1 MTATQ
6 PVSVD
11 GVDLAV
17 TEQGAGVPVV
27 FVHGGLIAESFAP
40 VCAAVGDGYRLIR
53 YHRRG
58 YAGSAGRPGPVSI
71 ARDAADC
78 VGLLDALG
86 IPLAH
91 IVGWSHG
98 GAVAL
103 QVASSRPDR
112 VATVAVLEP
121 ALFQVPSA
129 AALGEAI
136 APLFARHASGDSVGA
151 AGDFHTMV
159 WGPGW
164 RELLERRIPGG
175 VQQLEKDAA
184 LLFDSD
190 LPALQAWSFGPGEAA
205 AVTHPVLLLAGTDAL
220 PIVEDVRERVRML
233 LPQTEETLVDGA
245 NHSFAV
251 TRPEEVA
258 AALEAF
264 WARHPVAVGG

>member
-1 MTATQ
+1 MTTTQ

-17 TEQGAGVPVV
+17 TEQGTGEPVV

-40 VCAAVGDGYRLIR
+40 VCAALGDRYRLVR

-58 YAGSAGRPGPVSI
+58 YAGSGGRPGPVSV

-86 IPLAH
+86 IARAH
-91 IVGWSHG
+91 VVGWSHG

-103 QVASSRPDR
+103 QVASTRPDR
-112 VATVAVLEP
+112 VASVAVLEP
-121 ALFQVPSA
+121 ALLQVPSA
-129 AALGEAI
+129 PEFAEAI
-136 APLFARHASGDSVGA
+136 GPIVARRA
-151 AGDFHTMV
+151 AGDPAGAAADFSAAI
-159 WGPGW
+159 WGPDW
-164 RELLERRIPGG
+164 RAMLERRIPGG
-175 VQQLEKDAA
+175 VQQMEKDAA

-190 LPALQAWSFGPGEAA
+190 LPALQAWSFGPEEAA
-205 AVTHPVLLLAGTDAL
+205 AVTHPVLHLAGSDAL
-220 PIVEDVRERVRML
+220 PIIEDVRVRIRTL
-233 LPQTEETLVDGA
+233 LPQTEETLIDGA

-264 WARHPVAVGG
+264 WARHPVAAG